1 MAHQERHPVEDPAGL
16 DTELIDLSERS
27 VEEILSMS
35 GDQLTP
41 FIEKILKQ
49 TGNPRFNVG
58 GSGPPGRVD

>member
-27 VEEILSMS
+27 VEEVLSMS
-35 GDQLTP
+35 GDQLIPYTD
-41 FIEKILKQ
+41 KILKQ
-49 TGNPRFNVG
+49 TGKPRVNVG